1 MDFFQFLLL
10 IFLKGKIYRG
20 VIKLYKTVHGLL
32 WSAKACTNLN
42 VNELNI
48 ERESSPVVDNG
59 DRAKEI

>member
-10 IFLKGKIYRG
+10 IFLKGKIYIG
-20 VIKLYKTVHGLL
+20 VIKLYKTVNGLL